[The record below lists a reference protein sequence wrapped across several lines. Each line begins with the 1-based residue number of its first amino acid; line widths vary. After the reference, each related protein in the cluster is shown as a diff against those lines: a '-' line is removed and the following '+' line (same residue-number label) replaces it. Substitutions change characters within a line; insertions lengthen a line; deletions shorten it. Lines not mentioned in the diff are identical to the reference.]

1 MTKKDKK
8 KDGEWVM
15 NDELTKNIKKINLF
29 SSKMEKLKII
39 LLEEKYLEAYKAI
52 AALIE
57 MACMMLLVTV
67 YKENVEDTNIILL
80 DKLMNKHNEKEI
92 HKLLIDINGEYN
104 YIDLSNITELEI
116 NSLIG
121 NLDGILQVILEKHGN
136 IFEK

>member
-1 MTKKDKK
+1 MK

-29 SSKMEKLKII
+29 SSKLEKLKII

-92 HKLLIDINGEYN
+92 HKILIDINGEYN

-121 NLDGILQVILEKHGN
+121 NLDDILQIILEKHGN